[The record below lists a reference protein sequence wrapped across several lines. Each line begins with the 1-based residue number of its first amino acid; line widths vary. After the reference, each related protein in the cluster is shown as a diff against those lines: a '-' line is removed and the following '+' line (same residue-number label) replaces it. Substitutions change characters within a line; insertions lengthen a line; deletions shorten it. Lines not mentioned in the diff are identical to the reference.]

1 MLKIEGV
8 SLEAIDGNICMAF
21 ELFDYQQEIVDKI
34 FQTFKNGKKSLVV
47 SSPPGSG
54 KTVIFSEIAK
64 RTTDKNNR
72 VLVFSH
78 RKEINQQIEKSF
90 IKNNVDMQ
98 LVQIGSV
105 QKFSRNIQSL
115 YPPKLIIV
123 DEAHRAVSN
132 SYMKIL
138 DHYPNA
144 YKLLF
149 TATPI
154 RLDGKG
160 FNNVAQGM
168 IKGKTVRWLI
178 EHQHLAPYKYFAP
191 LQIDLEQLKK
201 GSNGEYQK
209 NSIGQSYTK
218 KIYGNVVRNYQD
230 IANGTQAFL
239 YAYNVES
246 AKKFADEFN
255 RAGIPAASVDGK
267 TPEDKREEIIQA
279 FRSGKIKVI
288 TNAEIF
294 LEGFDAPSVQTVIQV
309 RPTTSLAMFI
319 QFSMRSM
326 RYQPNKTATIIDCVN
341 NVGNFGL
348 PDEEHDWK
356 LVGKKLKYEIKNPIK
371 TCPYCFATFYA
382 KDVKNN
388 CCPICGEELKIE
400 QKNEGP
406 AYQTVDTKLVEI
418 SHNRL
423 TAALAEVK
431 ENIKRNLPADWH
443 QAKSIDQLYQIAEVK
458 GYKPGWAY
466 IKGKEMHLI

>member
-1 MLKIEGV
+1 MVFKLY
-8 SLEAIDGNICMAF
+8 
-21 ELFDYQQEIVDKI
+21 DYQQEMVDKI
-34 FQTFKNGKKSLVV
+34 YKAFKTGDKSLVCQL
-47 SSPPGSG
+47 PPGGG

-64 RTTDKNNR
+64 KTTDKNNR

-78 RKEINQQIEKSF
+78 RREINQQIEKSF
-90 IKNNVDMQ
+90 IKNNVDMR

-105 QKFSRNIQSL
+105 QSFSRNLNRL

-138 DHYPNA
+138 DNYPNA

-149 TATPI
+149 TATPV

-160 FNNVAQGM
+160 FGNVAQAI
-168 IKGKTVRWLI
+168 IKGKTVKWLI
-178 EHQHLAPYKYFAP
+178 DNQHLAPYKYYAP

-218 KIYGNVVRNYQD
+218 KIYGNVVKNYQE
-230 IANGTQAFL
+230 IAKGTQAFL

-255 RAGIPAASVDGK
+255 KAGIRSASVDGK
-267 TPEDKREEIIQA
+267 TPEDKRERIIRA
-279 FRSGKIKVI
+279 FRDGKIKVI

-294 LEGFDAPSVQTVIQV
+294 LEGFDAPGVQTVIQV

-356 LVGKKLKYEIKNPIK
+356 LSGKKLKYEVKNPIK

-382 KDVKNN
+382 KDVKKNL
-388 CCPICGEELKIE
+388 CPFCGEELKTDTANKG
-400 QKNEGP
+400 Q
-406 AYQTVDTKLVEI
+406 AYEIVNTKLVEVTKD
-418 SHNRL
+418 RL
-423 TAALAEVK
+423 K
-431 ENIKRNLPADWH
+431 NIKKEIKAEIASHVPSDWH
-443 QAKSIDQLYQIAEVK
+443 DAKSQAQLEEYAKIH
-458 GYKPGWAY
+458 GYKHGWAY
-466 IKGKEMHLI
+466 FKARSMHLL